1 VSLLSDTSHPK
12 KKHHTTTDAEKNIL
26 IQLFEFEEKI
36 PEIAISKVLSELQ
49 TISSDWTVERVN
61 QYVRNNCHKVQK

>member
-1 VSLLSDTSHPK
+1 MSLLSDTSHSK
-12 KKHHTTTDAEKNIL
+12 KKRHTTTDAEKNIL

>member
-1 VSLLSDTSHPK
+1 MQK
-12 KKHHTTTDAEKNIL
+12 KNIL
-26 IQLFEFEEKI
+26 VQLFEFEEKI
-36 PEIAISKVLSELQ
+36 PEIAILKVLSELQ